1 MHCDL
6 HLLQARYKFLKEIL
20 FEQAKT
26 LVRSKLGVA
35 YNKKIQ
41 GDGVVKSCQYSPREV
56 GNNIPVLILAATVI
70 TT

>member
-1 MHCDL
+1 M
-6 HLLQARYKFLKEIL
+6 
-20 FEQAKT
+20 
-26 LVRSKLGVA
+26 A

-41 GDGVVKSCQYSPREV
+41 GDGVVKSCQYSPHEV